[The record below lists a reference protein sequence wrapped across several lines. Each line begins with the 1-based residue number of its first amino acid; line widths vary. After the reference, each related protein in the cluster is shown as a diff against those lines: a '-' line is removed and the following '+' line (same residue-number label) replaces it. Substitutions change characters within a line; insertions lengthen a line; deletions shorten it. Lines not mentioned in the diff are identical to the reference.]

1 MKQMIITLLLVLS
14 TMTATAQEQKSNE
27 VNEKYFNAKV
37 SELVY
42 RLDISDE
49 QKEKF
54 IPIYRRYNE
63 EMKSLMKPRI
73 KQKSNEHKKPTDEE
87 KLARTKQRMERQQ
100 QAQAIRLKYIDE
112 FSTVLSAQQVNK
124 FYEVENK
131 IQKKLI
137 ERRSHHKNLKKR
149 HYKGSNKDKMKKRD

>member
-1 MKQMIITLLLVLS
+1 MKQTFFTMLLFL
-14 TMTATAQEQKSNE
+14 TAITATAQEQKSNE
-27 VNEKYFNAKV
+27 INEKYFNAKV

-49 QKEKF
+49 QKTKF
-54 IPIYRRYNE
+54 IPIYRKYND
-63 EMKSLMKPRI
+63 EMRSIMGPRMK
-73 KQKSNEHKKPTDEE
+73 KKLKDGNKLTDEE

-131 IQKKLI
+131 IQKKLMD
-137 ERRSHHKNLKKR
+137 RRKHQKNMKRKQFKNSNNNKKLKK
-149 HYKGSNKDKMKKRD
+149 D